1 MRVRNNYKSI
11 KAKLNKALEDLGDEG
26 KDYLKDIADTMSV
39 RTPVDTGA
47 FASSY
52 SVVGA
57 GSRATRSVAS
67 AGRPRNQDLGSFQA
81 LARETMHSDIDGLD
95 ILKSGRVQ
103 FKNGAP
109 HAPEVNEKY
118 QIFAVAKDKY
128 RGI

>member
-26 KDYLKDIADTMSV
+26 KDYLKDIANTMVV
-39 RTPVDTGA
+39 RTPVVTGA

-52 SVVGA
+52 SVVGS
-57 GSRATRSVAS
+57 GSRSTRSVS
-67 AGRPRNQDLGSFQA
+67 SKGRPKTREVENYRA
-81 LARETMHSDIDGLD
+81 LARDTMYSDIDGLD

-109 HAPEVNEKY
+109 HAPEVNDKY